1 MHDQQTILEVLDAA
15 AKRREQRRS
24 FLKTAGAATATVGG
38 LSLLA
43 ACHRDKDDGSIG
55 NVGTAPAPTPTPTA
69 TPTPAPITDADILNF
84 ALQLEYLEA
93 QFYSFAAFAQ
103 GLRPDQLTGPGT
115 RGDVSLSGT
124 NPPRAVDFTGETLIG
139 RYAREIAADEIAHVN
154 FLRTA
159 IGATAVGQPAINISG
174 DANGAFTA
182 VARAAGVVGPTAIFD
197 PYASPNNFLLGA
209 FIFEDVGVTAYKGAA
224 PLLTSAVFLEAAAGI
239 LAAEAYHAGLVRT
252 VLYGR
257 GQTAPTLITATQQI
271 SDLRDTVDGAP
282 AEDAIRGI
290 GPDDDQGIA
299 ATSSTAGLV
308 SNLVPVNSNAIVY
321 SRTPQAVLNI
331 VYGTRNSVSSGG
343 FFPAGLNG
351 RFVTSGAN

>member
-1 MHDQQTILEVLDAA
+1 MQDQQTILEVLDAA
-15 AKRREQRRS
+15 AKRREQRRG
-24 FLKTAGAATATVGG
+24 FLKAAGAATAAVGG

-43 ACHRDKDDGSIG
+43 ACDDDD
-55 NVGTAPAPTPTPTA
+55 NNTPTPMPTPTPTA
-69 TPTPAPITDADILNF
+69 TPTPAVSDGDILNF

-93 QFYSFAAFAQ
+93 QYYSFAAFAQ
-103 GLRPDQLTGPGT
+103 GLTPAQLSGSGT
-115 RGDVSLSGT
+115 RGDVSLSGP
-124 NPPRAVDFTGETLIG
+124 NPPRGVNFTGETLIG

-159 IGATAVGQPAINISG
+159 LSGAQVAQPAINISG

-182 VARAAGVVGPTAIFD
+182 VARAAGVVGATGIFD
-197 PYASPNNFLLGA
+197 PYASPNNFLIGA

-252 VLYGR
+252 ILYGR
-257 GQTAPTLITATQQI
+257 GQTTPALITQAQQI

-290 GPDDDQGIA
+290 GPDDDQGIT
-299 ATSSTAGLV
+299 ATMSSAGLV

-331 VYGTRNSVSSGG
+331 VYGTRTAASSGG

-351 RFVTSGAN
+351 RFTVANAN